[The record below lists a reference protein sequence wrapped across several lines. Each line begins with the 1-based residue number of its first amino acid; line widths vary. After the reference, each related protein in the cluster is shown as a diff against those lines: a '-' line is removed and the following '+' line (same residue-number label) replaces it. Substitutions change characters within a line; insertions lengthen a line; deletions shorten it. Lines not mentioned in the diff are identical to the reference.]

1 MKIGI
6 SGAVGI
12 GKTWFVEELNNSIFL
27 RIEEAARKVNMM
39 YPDKRMEEL
48 RELIFHHQISVEE
61 VVDRM
66 TEDVIAV
73 CDRTVIDNIVFM
85 ELFAGKELSEERKK
99 LVKSSYLRNLKKY
112 DALYYLDYGIKT
124 DPQLLKKTLSD
135 SFRKKTLGK
144 FADLGYFFD
153 FNRKFRD
160 IFLKTADELGMP
172 VEVIETDY
180 DEFSLNERNKMLY
193 EKIINNFLGV

>member
-27 RIEEAARKVNMM
+27 RIEEAARKVNAM
-39 YPDKRMEEL
+39 YPDKSMEEL

-61 VVDRM
+61 VVDKF
-66 TEDVIAV
+66 TEDIVAV
-73 CDRTVIDNIVFM
+73 CDRTVIDNLVFI
-85 ELFAGKELSEERKK
+85 ELFADKEFVKEKK
-99 LVKSSYLRNLKKY
+99 AFVKSAYLNDLRKY

-124 DPQLLKKTLSD
+124 DPQLLKRTLSD
-135 SFRKKTLGK
+135 DFRKKTLGQ
-144 FADLGYFFD
+144 FADLGCFFD
-153 FNRKFRD
+153 FNRKFKD
-160 IFLKTADELGMP
+160 IFLRKAEELGIT
-172 VEVIETDY
+172 VEAIETDY
-180 DEFSLNERNKMLY
+180 DVFSLNNRNQMLQ

>member
-27 RIEEAARKVNMM
+27 RVEEAARKVNAM
-39 YPDKRMEEL
+39 YPDKNIEEL

-61 VVDRM
+61 VVDRIA
-66 TEDVIAV
+66 EDVIAV
-73 CDRTVIDNIVFM
+73 CDRTVIDNLVFM
-85 ELFAGKELSEERKK
+85 ELFAGKELSEERKE
-99 LVKSSYLRNLKKY
+99 LVKSSYLQDLKKY
-112 DALYYLDYGIKT
+112 DALYYLDYGSENDT
-124 DPQLLKKTLSD
+124 QLLEEMLSD
-135 SFRKKTLGK
+135 GFRKKTLGK
-144 FADLGYFFD
+144 FADFGYFFD

-160 IFLKTADELGMP
+160 IFLKTADELGLP
-172 VEVIETDY
+172 VEVIFSDY
-180 DEFSLNERNKMLY
+180 DVFSLNNRNQMLQ